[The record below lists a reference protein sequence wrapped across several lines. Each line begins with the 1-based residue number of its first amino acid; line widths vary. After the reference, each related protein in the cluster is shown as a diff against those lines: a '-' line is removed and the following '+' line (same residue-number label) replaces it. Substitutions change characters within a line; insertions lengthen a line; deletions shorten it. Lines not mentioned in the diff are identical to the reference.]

1 MEISAPI
8 ARSGGLIFF
17 AKATRNLAE
26 TGLHTDIER
35 AGAGDA
41 ILPDDKGAYV
51 LVVELDAPLAL
62 AIPSLAPAV
71 LAPGRYAYCGSAHG
85 PGGLKARVG
94 RHLRSHKAMRW
105 HIDRLTQ
112 AGRVAAVG
120 LEPGGSECALV
131 ARLME
136 TAGAA
141 FPLRGFGSSD
151 CRRCRSHLVQVPAGF
166 DPTSIATART
176 KLELR

>member
-1 MEISAPI
+1 MQ
-8 ARSGGLIFF
+8 
-17 AKATRNLAE
+17 
-26 TGLHTDIER
+26 TDIEW
-35 AGAGDA
+35 AGMADA
-41 ILPDDKGAYV
+41 IWPDDKGAYV

-62 AIPSLAPAV
+62 AIPSLAPTV
-71 LAPGRYAYCGSAHG
+71 LAPGRYAYCGSAYG

-94 RHLRSHKAMRW
+94 RHLRRENAMRW

-136 TAGAA
+136 TAGAGV
-141 FPLRGFGSSD
+141 PVRGFGSSD
-151 CRRCRSHLVQVPAGF
+151 CHRCPSHLVQVPTGF

-176 KLELR
+176 KRGMR